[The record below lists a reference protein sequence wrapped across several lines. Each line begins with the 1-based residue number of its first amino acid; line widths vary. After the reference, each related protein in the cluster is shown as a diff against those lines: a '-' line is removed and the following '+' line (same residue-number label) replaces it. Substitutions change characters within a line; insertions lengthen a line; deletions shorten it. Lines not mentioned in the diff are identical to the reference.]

1 MGFSLWLLL
10 LLLSMGS
17 RAHGLS
23 LFVVPWLWGIGSIV
37 VAYGLSCFVACGI
50 FPEQGS
56 NLCLLDWQVDSL
68 PLSHQGSP
76 AEWSYLMFCLVLC
89 MSADSI
95 NTAFFFLT
103 DEETEVQRCRTEKR
117 VWRLTYLIPLSGAKA
132 LGNPGALLE
141 YEEALQL
148 SGATQV
154 V

>member
-1 MGFSLWLLL
+1 MP
-10 LLLSMGS
+10 
-17 RAHGLS
+17 HGLS
-23 LFVVPWLWGIGSIV
+23 CP
-37 VAYGLSCFVACGI
+37 VACGI

-56 NLCLLDWQVDSL
+56 NPCLLDWQVDSL

-76 AEWSYLMFCLVLC
+76 AEWSCLMFCLVQLC

-95 NTAFFFLT
+95 KTAFFFLT
-103 DEETEVQRCRTEKR
+103 DEETEVQRCRTDKR
-117 VWRLTYLIPLSGAKA
+117 VWRLICLTSLSGAKA

-141 YEEALQL
+141 NEEAFQL